1 MVSGGAPDWR
11 VWLIDSPGSQLRPR
25 AWASRKR
32 LLTAGV
38 AHRAADCG
46 ERRHGPAAVRGLGFQ
61 PGCACL
67 QDRLRSPAPRRRRR
81 MRSLGGRRPSHVR
94 GRVGDPT
101 GAVGA
106 LRGVRRPLARQSTG
120 RPKGSLPP
128 GAGPNQGGRGSN
140 GPPEKLWRWGE
151 ERVSFGGRPP
161 KRGGKRA
168 ARNCRSQPSALT
180 HVSAGLAAAS
190 FSSPNVT
197 LLEIFPKM
205 RAPLAQESV
214 NILLR
219 SREGTKTCGISPGK
233 GLGWV
238 GMGRVSIDARS

>member
-32 LLTAGV
+32 LLTAGE
-38 AHRAADCG
+38 AHLAAEFG
-46 ERRHGPAAVRGLGFQ
+46 KRRHGPAAARGPGCQ

-67 QDRLRSPAPRRRRR
+67 QDRLRSPGPGRRRRL
-81 MRSLGGRRPSHVR
+81 RSLGGGRPSRVR
-94 GRVGDPT
+94 GPVSDPT
-101 GAVGA
+101 GAAGA

-190 FSSPNVT
+190 FSSPTRTRTWNKLVNSRNANDHNRFTEKNLRRFIPVT
-197 LLEIFPKM
+197 CTP
-205 RAPLAQESV
+205 ACT
-214 NILLR
+214 R
-219 SREGTKTCGISPGK
+219 SANRPRIGPRC
-233 GLGWV
+233 
-238 GMGRVSIDARS
+238 RVVA